1 MTARALAQSEELGNT
16 ARRMHM
22 NMGNF
27 VIGIRHIGTVLVA
40 LFVLSSCGSA
50 PPVPEDHF
58 YRLQAVY
65 AAEPL
70 SSKKLAGTIEVDR
83 FVADG
88 LTSERSIVFS
98 EAEKPNQVKAYHYHF
113 WIKPP
118 TVMLR
123 DELVSFLRAA
133 KISDAVVTPEMRVQA
148 NYALTGKIKHLEQV
162 KAKGQTRTL
171 LEVEFGLRRPS
182 DGKLLFL
189 DSYRIENVAGGGNVA
204 AAVDSLNTALSII
217 YADFLAD
224 ISKL

>member
-1 MTARALAQSEELGNT
+1 MGGFVNGKTQISLLLATLLVLG
-16 ARRMHM
+16 
-22 NMGNF
+22 
-27 VIGIRHIGTVLVA
+27 
-40 LFVLSSCGSA
+40 SCGSA
-50 PPVPEDHF
+50 PPVPEDNF

-65 AAEPL
+65 ADEPL
-70 SSKKLAGTIEVDR
+70 SNKTLPGTVEVER

-88 LTSERSIVFS
+88 LTSERAIVYS
-98 EAEKPNQVKAYHYHF
+98 EAGKPNQVNAYHYHF

-148 NYALTGKIKHLEQV
+148 KYAITGKIKHLEQV
-162 KAKGQTRTL
+162 RAKKQTRTL
-171 LEVEFGLRRPS
+171 LETELSLRRPG

-189 DSYRIENVAGGGNVA
+189 NTYRIENVAGGAGVD

>member
-1 MTARALAQSEELGNT
+1 
-16 ARRMHM
+16 
-22 NMGNF
+22 MGVF
-27 VIGIRHIGTVLVA
+27 VNGKSQIGLMLVA
-40 LFVLSSCGSA
+40 LLALSSCGSA
-50 PPVPEDHF
+50 PPVPEDNF

-65 AAEPL
+65 ADEPF
-70 SSKKLAGTIEVDR
+70 SKKFLPGTIEVER

-88 LTSERSIVFS
+88 LTSERAIVFS
-98 EAEKPNQVKAYHYHF
+98 EIGTPNQVKAYHYHF

-123 DELVSFLRAA
+123 DELVSFLRTS
-133 KISDAVVTPEMRVQA
+133 KISDAVVTPEMRVRA
-148 NYALTGKIKHLEQV
+148 TYAITGKIKHLEQIR
-162 KAKGQTRTL
+162 AKDQTRTL
-171 LEVEFGLRRPS
+171 LETEFGLRRPN

-189 DSYRIENVAGGGNVA
+189 DSYRIENVAGGTGVA